1 MFDNSYYS
9 SVFEHAHLLQIS
21 PVSLVE
27 ASAGKGTNIKILL
40 LKYYSK
46 IIISILV
53 ALPYYLS
60 FTFCMYNTGK
70 MANFMGSA
78 LAHKR

>member
-40 LKYYSK
+40 
-46 IIISILV
+46 SIVKL
-53 ALPYYLS
+53 LYPSL
-60 FTFCMYNTGK
+60 
-70 MANFMGSA
+70 
-78 LAHKR
+78 

>member
-1 MFDNSYYS
+1 MFDNYS

-40 LKYYSK
+40 VKV
-46 IIISILV
+46 SIVKL
-53 ALPYYLS
+53 LYPSL
-60 FTFCMYNTGK
+60 
-70 MANFMGSA
+70 
-78 LAHKR
+78 